1 MLRPSCFAKNL
12 LARIH
17 HEGLVY
23 IIAKESQGM
32 KMLEGGWVNTVI
44 LA

>member
-12 LARIH
+12 PARIH

-44 LA
+44 LV